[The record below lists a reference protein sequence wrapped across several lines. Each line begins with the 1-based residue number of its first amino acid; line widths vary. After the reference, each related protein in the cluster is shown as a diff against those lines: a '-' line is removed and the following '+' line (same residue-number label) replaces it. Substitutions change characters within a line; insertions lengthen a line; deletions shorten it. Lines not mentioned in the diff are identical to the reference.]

1 MNIIILK
8 TMFNLIIS
16 IFLIIKLE
24 FEDIHIFLLVMKMYY
39 WKNILHTRLI
49 VFKSF
54 FKIKL

>member
-1 MNIIILK
+1 
-8 TMFNLIIS
+8 MFNLIIL

-24 FEDIHIFLLVMKMYY
+24 FEDIHIFLLVIKMYY
-39 WKNILHTRLI
+39 WKNILHTHLI